1 MIKWLVTVVVALFLF
16 SALRPVMQRLGIGRL
31 PGDFRV
37 TVKGRTYE
45 IPLASTV
52 LLSLLALLVGRLW

>member
-1 MIKWLVTVVVALFLF
+1 MIKWLVTVFIALFVF
-16 SALRPVMQRLGIGRL
+16 SALRPIMNRIGIGRL

-37 TVKGRTYE
+37 TVKGRRYE

-52 LLSLLALLVGRLW
+52 LLSLIAFLIGRLW

>member
-1 MIKWLVTVVVALFLF
+1 MIKWLVTLFIALFVF
-16 SALRPVMQRLGIGRL
+16 SALRPIMHRIGIGRL

-37 TVKGRTYE
+37 TVKGRRYE

-52 LLSLLALLVGRLW
+52 LLSLIAFLIGRLW